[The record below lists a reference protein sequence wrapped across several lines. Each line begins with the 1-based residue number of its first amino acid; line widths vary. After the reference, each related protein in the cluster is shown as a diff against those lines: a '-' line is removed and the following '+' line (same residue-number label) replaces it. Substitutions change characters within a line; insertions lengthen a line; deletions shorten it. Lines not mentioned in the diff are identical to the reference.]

1 MLKWLKSFIKNC
13 QQVDQELREAGIQTH
28 YHHMGCYVHQLN
40 PKKTTHINTRDDR
53 LNAIQTKDTRTKR

>member
-13 QQVDQELREAGIQTH
+13 QQVDQELREAGIQIH
-28 YHHMGCYVHQLN
+28 YHHMGCYVNQLN